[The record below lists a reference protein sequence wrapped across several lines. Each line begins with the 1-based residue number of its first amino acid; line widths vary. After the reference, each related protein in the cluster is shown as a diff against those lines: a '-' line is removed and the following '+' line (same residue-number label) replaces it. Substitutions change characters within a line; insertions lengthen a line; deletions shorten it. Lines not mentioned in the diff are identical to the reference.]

1 MLVFC
6 PLTIQSNAAWP
17 AEVFLCGRVCFC
29 SSPSVVQASCE
40 PVEASGMFSRRG
52 CCLLC
57 LLLRAAA
64 QRYVSFDEAIASSVF
79 SAKTFGADLAM
90 TESSGY
96 WCSAGGHAP
105 GQVVSWTGV
114 FKSRRKL
121 TGVTLRWSYAPAEV
135 KVLTSS
141 DGGNFQESAG
151 WRKLERTEPS
161 FEDTILFSEPVTV
174 KAVKVMMRGSKPWG
188 YFGLSNA
195 VALSEPSAFMLVSGA
210 PAPKEQCVVAA
221 SDGLAARPCV
231 DAVVTGQGSEI
242 FASGAAGQLQMLD
255 GRCLGIVAE
264 KLSAVECQEGQGG
277 WSISQDGQVRQGS
290 MCLAVA
296 GSRVAAADC
305 DDAAAAG
312 GDKFFQVAVPAHDP
326 TAVVAVK
333 EVGALLRASV
343 QRQRGL
349 VAGLQQLAPKLAS
362 CKPASLKQSWP
373 ALVQLSLAAQPDLE
387 ETLAAKVGAGF
398 GPSPAELASV
408 FAASADA
415 LKLVSSRRS

>member
-1 MLVFC
+1 MIYARRSKLDADVS
-6 PLTIQSNAAWP
+6 L
-17 AEVFLCGRVCFC
+17 FLCLAQEELLRSSDGKLADCKGRVPLPVLAYENPIIWATCWWPVDACFLSVDNSIKRSLACRSVSVWSCVCVCVC

-64 QRYVSFDEAIASSVF
+64 QRFVSFDEAIASSVY
-79 SAKTFGADLAM
+79 SAKTFGADVAM

-96 WCSAGGHAP
+96 WCSAGGHEP

-121 TGVTLRWSYAPAEV
+121 MGVKLRWSYAPAEV

-141 DGGNFQESAG
+141 DGGNFQESAS

-188 YFGLSNA
+188 YFGLST

-221 SDGLAARPCV
+221 SDGLAARHCV
-231 DAVVTGQGSEI
+231 DAVVTGSEI
-242 FASGAAGQLQMLD
+242 FAGGATGQL
-255 GRCLGIVAE
+255 RCWMGVAWA
-264 KLSAVECQEGQGG
+264 LWLRS
-277 WSISQDGQVRQGS
+277 
-290 MCLAVA
+290 CL
-296 GSRVAAADC
+296 R
-305 DDAAAAG
+305 
-312 GDKFFQVAVPAHDP
+312 
-326 TAVVAVK
+326 
-333 EVGALLRASV
+333 
-343 QRQRGL
+343 
-349 VAGLQQLAPKLAS
+349 
-362 CKPASLKQSWP
+362 
-373 ALVQLSLAAQPDLE
+373 
-387 ETLAAKVGAGF
+387 
-398 GPSPAELASV
+398 
-408 FAASADA
+408 
-415 LKLVSSRRS
+415 

>member
-1 MLVFC
+1 MCV
-6 PLTIQSNAAWP
+6 
-17 AEVFLCGRVCFC
+17 C

-64 QRYVSFDEAIASSVF
+64 QRFVSFDEAIASSVY
-79 SAKTFGADLAM
+79 SAKTFGADVAM

-96 WCSAGGHAP
+96 WCSAGGHEP

-121 TGVTLRWSYAPAEV
+121 MGVKLRWSYAPAEV

-161 FEDTILFSEPVTV
+161 FEDTTLFSEPVTV

-195 VALSEPSAFMLVSGA
+195 VALSEPAAFMFVSGA

-221 SDGLAARPCV
+221 SDGLAARHCV
-231 DAVVTGQGSEI
+231 DAVVTGQASEI
-242 FASGAAGQLQMLD
+242 FASGAAGQLHML
-255 GRCLGIVAE
+255 
-264 KLSAVECQEGQGG
+264 
-277 WSISQDGQVRQGS
+277 W
-290 MCLAVA
+290 
-296 GSRVAAADC
+296 
-305 DDAAAAG
+305 
-312 GDKFFQVAVPAHDP
+312 
-326 TAVVAVK
+326 
-333 EVGALLRASV
+333 ALL
-343 QRQRGL
+343 GHC
-349 VAGLQQLAPKLAS
+349 G
-362 CKPASLKQSWP
+362 
-373 ALVQLSLAAQPDLE
+373 
-387 ETLAAKVGAGF
+387 
-398 GPSPAELASV
+398 
-408 FAASADA
+408 
-415 LKLVSSRRS
+415 